1 MKIAEISTDDMNS
14 VPEDM
19 REGKLVKMK
28 HQKSVFEILLTCY

>member
-19 REGKLVKMK
+19 REGKLVKC
-28 HQKSVFEILLTCY
+28 ET